1 MRCLHLPLL
10 VMMQYE
16 LTSIHSSLLPLRVRS
31 GTDITPPLFL
41 AVLKGDM
48 VLVQMLIA
56 KGADPNA
63 LGM

>member
-1 MRCLHLPLL
+1 
-10 VMMQYE
+10 MMQYE
-16 LTSIHSSLLPLRVRS
+16 LTLISSSLLPLRVRS